1 MVASE
6 NSNPEGV
13 PGTNGVK
20 VILREGLSPEG
31 RDPNSDPACS
41 PEGFADNAL
50 GAVGD

>member
-1 MVASE
+1 VVASE

-20 VILREGLSPEG
+20 VILREGLSSEG
-31 RDPNSDPACS
+31 PRTIRPRMFT
-41 PEGFADNAL
+41 EGFADNAL

>member
-1 MVASE
+1 VVASE

-31 RDPNSDPACS
+31 RDPCS

>member
-1 MVASE
+1 VTVANPGIIACTVLVVASE

-31 RDPNSDPACS
+31 PRP
-41 PEGFADNAL
+41 
-50 GAVGD
+50 